1 MSNETKTPEMVESTD
16 TQTITVE
23 DLDANPDFK
32 KAMEEKRETFEDQK
46 KEEKVG
52 EKSDEKSDEKKGEGE
67 EEKEFNES
75 EYLKSHGL
83 EDYDSIDDAL
93 SRLGGA
99 RKQFHSEHQ
108 HMSKVE
114 VAAQKANMDVDKYIE
129 FISSEEVKPAV
140 KSKGD
145 TEGIVLT
152 SVEAHLNE
160 SIERAKAYDEQT
172 RTAYDE
178 DVRQKQYD
186 AGRSG
191 EEYIPPPPFKART
204 PEIEAGIKAAKPVYK
219 ALAED
224 ILAEW
229 QKEMDTNIGPIMSY
243 LFENVKEIEID
254 RQWNAKDDDF
264 KTMWADKKKELHDFL
279 FKPENKHLLGQKDVW
294 DAAARAKAATDPKF
308 LKTFNKKVTET
319 AAALTDVQTKERNRR
334 LAAGKPGRALKDD
347 KGEGAKYPGPD
358 ASEKEKAKFRTQI
371 DKEIEKIGK
380 EVL

>member
-16 TQTITVE
+16 TQTITLE

-32 KAMEEKRETFEDQK
+32 KAMKDNQDTFEVK
-46 KEEKVG
+46 KGDEKAR
-52 EKSDEKSDEKKGEGE
+52 EKSDEKKGDGE
-67 EEKEFNES
+67 EEKEFNER
-75 EYLKSHGL
+75 EYLDRLSL
-83 EDYDSIDDAL
+83 EDYDSV
-93 SRLGGA
+93 SEVVESHSGA
-99 RKQFHSEHQ
+99 RKQFHLDRQS
-108 HMSKVE
+108 MSKVE
-114 VAAQKANMDVDKYIE
+114 VAAKNANMDVDKYIE

-140 KSKGD
+140 KSKSD

-152 SVEAHLNE
+152 NVESHTKE
-160 SIERAKAYDEQT
+160 SIERAKAYDEQAM
-172 RTAYDE
+172 TAYDE

-186 AGRSG
+186 ANRSG

-204 PEIEAGIKAAKPVYK
+204 PEIEAGIKATKPVYQ
-219 ALAED
+219 ALAKD

-229 QKEMDTNIGPIMSY
+229 QNEMDTNIGPIMSY
-243 LFENVKEIEID
+243 LFENVKEMELD
-254 RQWNAKDDDF
+254 RQWDAKDDDF
-264 KTMWADKKKELHDFL
+264 KTMWADKKEELHKFL

-319 AAALTDVQTKERNRR
+319 AAALTDAQTKERNRR

-347 KGEGAKYPGPD
+347 KEEGAKYPGPD
-358 ASEKEKAKFRTQI
+358 ASEKEKAKFRAQI